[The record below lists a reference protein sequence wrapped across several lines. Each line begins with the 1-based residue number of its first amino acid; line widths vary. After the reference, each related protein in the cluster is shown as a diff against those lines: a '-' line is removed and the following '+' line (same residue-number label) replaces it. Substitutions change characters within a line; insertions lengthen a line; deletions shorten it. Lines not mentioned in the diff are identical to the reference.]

1 MERMLIGLL
10 VLGLML
16 GIMVVIAWL
25 AIRESRREYDE
36 EMRRMG
42 EKFADRGRAD
52 PAFLTSAAAQREGS
66 ATS

>member
-1 MERMLIGLL
+1 MERMLMGLL

-16 GIMVVIAWL
+16 AVMVVIAWL

-36 EMRRMG
+36 ELRRMG
-42 EKFADRGRAD
+42 QKFADRGRAD

-66 ATS
+66 VTS

>member
-42 EKFADRGRAD
+42 EKHAGHHRAD
-52 PAFLTSAAAQREGS
+52 PPIRTSVAVQTPDPTPS
-66 ATS
+66 

>member
-1 MERMLIGLL
+1 MLRIL

-16 GIMVVIAWL
+16 AIMVVIAWL

-36 EMRRMG
+36 ELRRMG

-52 PAFLTSAAAQREGS
+52 PKFLTSAAAQREGS